1 MVTSILLEKN
11 PVEELN
17 EYIVNAMKKVDVQKE
32 TDLSRYIP
40 GRKGHLH
47 HFAFVKLKK
56 TSPTELQ
63 QLIQEYIVDKEN
75 PEPISSAPKPALKM
89 KRTVELTIK
98 KSMINQLLN
107 ALKISKVEGA
117 EDLIAMLTPHQTLG
131 QVQKLMLDMI
141 REKEVDAGLWETYVK
156 LVEEERAIAQ

>member
-1 MVTSILLEKN
+1 MVTSTLLERN

-17 EYIVNAMKKVDVQKE
+17 ECIADAMKKVGVQKE

-40 GRKGHLH
+40 GRKGYLH

-56 TSPTELQ
+56 TSPAELQ
-63 QLIQEYIVDKEN
+63 QMIQEYILEKEN
-75 PEPISSAPKPALKM
+75 PQPLSSAPKPGLKM
-89 KRTVELTIK
+89 KRTVDLTIK

-107 ALKISKVEGA
+107 ALKISKIEGS
-117 EDLIAMLTPHQTLG
+117 EDLIAMLSPHQTIG
-131 QVQKLMLDMI
+131 QIQKLMLDMI
-141 REKEVDAGLWETYVK
+141 RAKEIDVGLWETYKK

>member
-1 MVTSILLEKN
+1 MVTSTLLEKN

-17 EYIVNAMKKVDVQKE
+17 ECIINAMSKVGVQKE

-40 GRKGHLH
+40 GKKGHLH

-56 TSPTELQ
+56 TSPDELQ
-63 QLIQEYIVDKEN
+63 QMIQEHILDKEK
-75 PEPISSAPKPALKM
+75 PELISSAPKPALKM

-107 ALKISKVEGA
+107 ALKISKVEGS

-131 QVQKLMLDMI
+131 QIQKLMIDMI
-141 REKEVDAGLWETYVK
+141 REKEIDAALWETYVK
-156 LVEEERAIAQ
+156 LVK

>member
-1 MVTSILLEKN
+1 MVTSTLLEKN

-17 EYIVNAMKKVDVQKE
+17 ECIANAMKKLGVQKE

-40 GRKGHLH
+40 GQKGYLH

-56 TSPTELQ
+56 TNPVELQ
-63 QLIQEYIVDKEN
+63 QLIQEHILEKDS
-75 PEPISSAPKPALKM
+75 PELLSSAPKPGLKM

-107 ALKISKVEGA
+107 ALKVSKVEGA
-117 EDLIAMLTPHQTLG
+117 EDLIAMLSPHQTLG
-131 QVQKLMLDMI
+131 QIQKLMHDMI
-141 REKEVDAGLWETYVK
+141 RAKEVDVSLWETYKK